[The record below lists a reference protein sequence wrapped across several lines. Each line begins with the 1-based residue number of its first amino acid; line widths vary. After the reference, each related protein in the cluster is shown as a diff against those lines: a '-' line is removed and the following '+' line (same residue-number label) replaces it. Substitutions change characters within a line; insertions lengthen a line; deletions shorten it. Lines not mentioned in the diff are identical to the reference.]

1 MNRYIKLFSKIIFLM
16 FICFIINVN
25 SYSVDAANLK
35 KMQEQAKGFIT
46 NGEQSA
52 SKIDIDKAVG
62 EIWEIGSVLT
72 TIAVGEIGEIGSV
85 LTTIGAGVMVAV
97 VTYMG
102 IKYLTAGPE
111 AQAKLKTQLIGVIV
125 SGAVIFVAYAIW
137 KLVVGIA
144 MTF

>member
-62 EIWEIGSVLT
+62 EI
-72 TIAVGEIGEIGSV
+72 GEIGSV

-125 SGAVIFVAYAIW
+125 SGAVIFGAYAIW

>member
-1 MNRYIKLFSKIIFLM
+1 M

-46 NGEQSA
+46 NGEQGA
-52 SKIDIDKAVG
+52 SNIDIDK
-62 EIWEIGSVLT
+62 
-72 TIAVGEIGEIGSV
+72 AVGEIGEIGSV

-125 SGAVIFVAYAIW
+125 SGAVIFGAYAIW